1 MVSDGKFWF
10 GEPISGTKKHKSNE
24 HQKNFF
30 VSRSSMHEISLRTIY
45 IVTEFKCVYIDN
57 V

>member
-1 MVSDGKFWF
+1 MVSDGKLWF
-10 GEPISGTKKHKSNE
+10 GEPISGAKKHKSNE
-24 HQKNFF
+24 HQKNLF

-45 IVTEFKCVYIDN
+45 IVTEFKSVYIDN